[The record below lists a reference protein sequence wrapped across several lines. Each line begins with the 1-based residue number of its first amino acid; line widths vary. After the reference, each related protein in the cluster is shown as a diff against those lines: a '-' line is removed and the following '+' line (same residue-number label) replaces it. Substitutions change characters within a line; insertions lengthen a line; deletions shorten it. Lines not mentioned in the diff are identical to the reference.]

1 VDHVSSVIALASWK
15 APGLNLVAIQGGM
28 IMNRRTFLQAAGLSV
43 VSAGVGMTRSGW
55 TFHKSDLPTI
65 QPSYGD
71 IENSRSSATT
81 T

>member
-1 VDHVSSVIALASWK
+1 
-15 APGLNLVAIQGGM
+15 
-28 IMNRRTFLQAAGLSV
+28 MNRRTFLQAAGLSV